1 MRQPLEALIERYQ
14 RSLYA
19 AAFNICRNPE
29 DANDAVQDTFIQYY
43 TSRKEFRD
51 EEHLK
56 AWLLRVAV
64 NRAKDITRS
73 FWRRNKISIEEYA
86 EEIPFE
92 NQEDREL
99 FEAVMKLPEKYR
111 DVIHLYYYEELSVK
125 EIAGIL
131 GASQGKRENAAV
143 QRAKLPAGRI

>member
-86 EEIPFE
+86 VTKLVPNPIIPVVTFT
-92 NQEDREL
+92 
-99 FEAVMKLPEKYR
+99 
-111 DVIHLYYYEELSVK
+111 DVGTK
-125 EIAGIL
+125 FK
-131 GASQGKRENAAV
+131 ASFPV
-143 QRAKLPAGRI
+143 